1 MKVIIDTCV
10 WSLAFRRQV
19 QPINSII
26 TTLKEL
32 IIEKRVEIL
41 GAIRQE
47 LLSGIIVPAHFEK
60 LKLHLRAFPNLELDY
75 QDFELA
81 AEYFNTLRSRGIQGS
96 NTDFLICA
104 VSIRRNMSIYTT
116 DNDFQLFSQHIP
128 IKLLSID

>member
-60 LKLHLRAFPNLELDY
+60 LKLHLRAFPNLELDC

-128 IKLLSID
+128 IKLLSND

>member
-81 AEYFNTLRSRGIQGS
+81 AEYFNTLRSPGIQGS